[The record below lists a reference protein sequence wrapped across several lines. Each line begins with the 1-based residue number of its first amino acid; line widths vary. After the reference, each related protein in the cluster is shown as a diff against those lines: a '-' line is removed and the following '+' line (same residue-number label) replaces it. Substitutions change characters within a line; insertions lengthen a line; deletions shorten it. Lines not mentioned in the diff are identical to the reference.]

1 MCGTNIYIYIQYIY
15 IVSYIVSYIYTII
28 KLCNDVPQNGDS
40 NEIDVG
46 DVHRPFQGPVYDVFS
61 WEYIMINLWDT
72 LW

>member
-1 MCGTNIYIYIQYIY
+1 M
-15 IVSYIVSYIYTII
+15 
-28 KLCNDVPQNGDS
+28 PQNGDS

-46 DVHRPFQGPVYDVFS
+46 DVYRPFQGPVYDVFS